1 MSNKNIDVECRE
13 VGLRDGI
20 QIVKTFVPTEEK
32 IRWIREEVAAGMPNM
47 QVCSFVP
54 PKLLPQFSDAPDVA
68 LAALEQDGL
77 WVSALTPNLR
87 GAQTAHAIGVHEID
101 FMNSVSETHSQ
112 SNGRRSTAEALAEFK
127 RVVELR
133 DSLPEGQRFKL
144 AGGFATSFG
153 CSFEGHVPHK
163 AVLQSVE
170 NFVKA
175 GVDEVVIADTVGYGN
190 PRDVKELFTK
200 VIDNFGDDVMVGAHF
215 HDTRGL
221 GLANVYAA
229 LEAGCR
235 RFDASLAGLGGCP
248 FAPNATGNIVME
260 DLVFLLEG
268 AGLRTGIDVD
278 KLLPIRDIISK
289 NLPDEPLHGTY
300 AKAGAPK
307 GFPWTSS
314 TASTQD

>member
-1 MSNKNIDVECRE
+1 MSKTIDVECRE

-20 QIVKTFVPTEEK
+20 QIVKTFVPTDEK
-32 IRWIREEVAAGMPNM
+32 IRWIREEAATGIPNM

-54 PKLLPQFSDAPDVA
+54 PKLLPQFSDASEVA
-68 LAALEQDGL
+68 SAALEQDGL

-87 GAQTAHAIGVHEID
+87 GAQTALAVGVHEID

-112 SNGRRSTAEALAEFK
+112 SNGRRSTAKALEEFK

-133 DSLPEGQRFKL
+133 DCLPKGERFKL
-144 AGGFATSFG
+144 AAGFATSFG

-163 AVLQSVE
+163 NVLESVE
-170 NFVKA
+170 KFVKA

-190 PRDVKELFTK
+190 PRDVKSLFAQ
-200 VIDNFGDDVMVGAHF
+200 VIDSFGDEVMVGAHF

-260 DLVFLLEG
+260 DLVFLLES
-268 AGLRTGIDVD
+268 AGLHTGIDLER
-278 KLLPIRDIISK
+278 LLPIRDIIAT

-307 GFPWTSS
+307 GYPWSS
-314 TASTQD
+314 ATKSAQD

>member
-1 MSNKNIDVECRE
+1 MSKTIDVECRE

-20 QIVKTFVPTEEK
+20 QIVKTFVPTDEK
-32 IRWIREEVAAGMPNM
+32 IRWIRDEAATGMPNM

-54 PKLLPQFSDAPDVA
+54 PKLLPQFSDASEVA
-68 LAALEQDGL
+68 SAALEQDGL

-87 GAQTAHAIGVHEID
+87 GAQTALAVGVHEID

-133 DSLPEGQRFKL
+133 DSLPKGERFKL

-163 AVLQSVE
+163 NVLESVE
-170 NFVKA
+170 KFVKA

-190 PRDVKELFTK
+190 PRDVKSLFAQ
-200 VIDNFGDDVMVGAHF
+200 VLDNFGDEVMVGAHF

-260 DLVFLLEG
+260 DLVFLLES
-268 AGLRTGIDVD
+268 AGLNTGIDLER
-278 KLLPIRDIISK
+278 LLPIRDIIAT

-307 GFPWTSS
+307 GYPWSS
-314 TASTQD
+314 ATKSAQD

>member
-1 MSNKNIDVECRE
+1 MVRELDVECRE

-32 IRWIREEVAAGMPNM
+32 IRWIRQAVAAGMPNM

-54 PKLLPQFSDAPDVA
+54 PKLLPQFSDAIDVA
-68 LAALEQDGL
+68 SAAIKEDGL
-77 WVSALTPNLR
+77 WVSALVPNLR
-87 GAQTAHAIGVHEID
+87 GAQTAQAVGVHEID

-112 SNGRRSTAEALAEFK
+112 SNGRRSTAEALTEFK

-133 DSLPEGQRFKL
+133 DSLPKGEQFKL

-163 AVLQSVE
+163 NVLKSVE

-190 PRDVKELFTK
+190 PRDVKSLFQK

-268 AGLRTGIDVD
+268 AGLHTGIDVD
-278 KLLPIRDIISK
+278 ALLPIRDIIART
-289 NLPDEPLHGTY
+289 LPDEPLHGTY

-307 GFPWTSS
+307 GFPFPSLTE
-314 TASTQD
+314 

>member
-1 MSNKNIDVECRE
+1 MSKTIDVECRE

-20 QIVKTFVPTEEK
+20 QIVKTFVPTVEK
-32 IRWIREEVAAGMPNM
+32 IRWIRDEAATGMPNM

-54 PKLLPQFSDAPDVA
+54 PKLLPQFSDASEVA
-68 LAALEQDGL
+68 SAALEQDGL

-87 GAQTAHAIGVHEID
+87 GAQTALAVGVHEID

-133 DSLPEGQRFKL
+133 DSLPKGERFKL

-163 AVLQSVE
+163 NVLESVE
-170 NFVKA
+170 KFVKA

-190 PRDVKELFTK
+190 PRDVKSLFAQ
-200 VIDNFGDDVMVGAHF
+200 VIDNFGDEVMVGAHF

-229 LEAGCR
+229 LESGCR

-260 DLVFLLEG
+260 DLVFLLES
-268 AGLRTGIDVD
+268 AGLNTGIDLER
-278 KLLPIRDIISK
+278 LLPIRDIIAT

-307 GFPWTSS
+307 GYPWSS
-314 TASTQD
+314 ATKSAQD